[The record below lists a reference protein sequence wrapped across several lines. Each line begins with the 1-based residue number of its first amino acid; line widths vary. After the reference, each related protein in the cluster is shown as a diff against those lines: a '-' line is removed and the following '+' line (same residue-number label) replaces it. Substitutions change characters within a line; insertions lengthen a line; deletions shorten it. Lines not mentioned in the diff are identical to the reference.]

1 MRFKKAPHKI
11 KKQGHKEHQPNR
23 NAPVNHK
30 SSMKLPVHPDLTF
43 SEKRSKTDNQIE
55 NHQIDEEQD
64 HDDKNEDADQ
74 MEQLMNPNEMD

>member
-43 SEKRSKTDNQIE
+43 SEKRSKTDN
-55 NHQIDEEQD
+55 
-64 HDDKNEDADQ
+64 
-74 MEQLMNPNEMD
+74 